1 MLVSLL
7 QQQGYQGSERTLT
20 RYISQLRQ
28 AQGLPAK
35 PGHSPQSSVKVV
47 DPQSPPLTARRVSYL
62 IVKRQEN
69 RARADQEL
77 MEQVVAQHPD
87 LAIAVALADEFLQL
101 LRQRQGEALEAWL
114 MKALKR
120 LLKPF
125 QSFAAGLLDD
135 YAAVK
140 ASMMSNVSN
149 GPVEGLNNRL
159 KLLKQ
164 QMYGKTGSLSALL
177 NKLLE
182 PLVIQ
187 F

>member
-1 MLVSLL
+1 M
-7 QQQGYQGSERTLT
+7 
-20 RYISQLRQ
+20 
-28 AQGLPAK
+28 
-35 PGHSPQSSVKVV
+35 KVV
-47 DPQSPPLTARRVSYL
+47 DPQSPPLTAHRVSYL

-87 LAIAVALADEFLQL
+87 LAIAVAFADEFLRL
-101 LRQRQGEALEAWL
+101 LRQHQGEALEAWL
-114 MKALKR
+114 MKALKSSF
-120 LLKPF
+120 KPF

-135 YAAVK
+135 YAGVK
-140 ASMMSNVSN
+140 ASMMSSVSN

-159 KLLKQ
+159 KLLKR
-164 QMYGKTGSLSALL
+164 QMYGKTGLLSTLL